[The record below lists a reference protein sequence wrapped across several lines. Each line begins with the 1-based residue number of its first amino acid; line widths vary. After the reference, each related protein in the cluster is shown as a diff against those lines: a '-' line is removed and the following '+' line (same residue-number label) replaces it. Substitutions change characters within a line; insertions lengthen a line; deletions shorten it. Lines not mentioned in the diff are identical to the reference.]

1 MSSVKANQPPDRFA
15 LLFLLAVVALA
26 GLEIWALVSLF

>member
-1 MSSVKANQPPDRFA
+1 MSSVKLDQRPDRFA
-15 LLFLLAVVALA
+15 FLFLLAVVALA